1 MLDLLVKE
9 YEKPKSS
16 PNYLSMCQ
24 WLMFLDKP
32 ERVASILE
40 KLLRSKN
47 NNDALLAFQI
57 AFDLVENEH
66 QAFLLNVRDQLSSP
80 QLQPPSEPALIP
92 AESDTAQIGDATAAE
107 DVAVSEENQPSMP
120 IASSAD
126 PNEAIYAERLEKIK
140 GILSGETSIKLTLQF
155 LYSHNK

>member
-1 MLDLLVKE
+1 
-9 YEKPKSS
+9 
-16 PNYLSMCQ
+16 
-24 WLMFLDKP
+24 MFLDKP

-92 AESDTAQIGDATAAE
+92 AESDTAQTGDAIAAE
-107 DVAVSEENQPSMP
+107 DVAVSDENQPSMP